1 MIGSKIEAVV
11 KEPNENGDVHIETC
25 IDDDIDIYES
35 LAAVGSIVTDL
46 VEMSN
51 GKLDVENFVA
61 AIRGIHYNGFY
72 GEEND

>member
-1 MIGSKIEAVV
+1 MIGSKIKAIV

-46 VEMSN
+46 ITMSN

-61 AIRGIHYNGFY
+61 AIRGIYYNGF
-72 GEEND
+72 

>member
-11 KEPNENGDVHIETC
+11 KEPNENGDVHIATY

-46 VEMSN
+46 VEMSD

-61 AIRGIHYNGFY
+61 AIRGIHYNEF
-72 GEEND
+72 

>member
-11 KEPNENGDVHIETC
+11 KEPNKNGDVHISTC

-35 LAAVGSIVTDL
+35 LAAVGSIVTVL

-51 GKLDVENFVA
+51 WKLDVENFVA
-61 AIRGIHYNGFY
+61 AIRGIHYNGF
-72 GEEND
+72 

>member
-11 KEPNENGDVHIETC
+11 KEPNENGDVRISTC
-25 IDDDIDIYES
+25 IDDIDIYKS

-51 GKLDVENFVA
+51 GRLDVENFVA
-61 AIRGIHYNGFY
+61 AIRGIHYNGF
-72 GEEND
+72 

>member
-1 MIGSKIEAVV
+1 MIGSKIEAIV
-11 KEPNENGDVHIETC
+11 KEPNDNGDVHISTC

-61 AIRGIHYNGFY
+61 AIRGIHYNGF
-72 GEEND
+72 

>member
-11 KEPNENGDVHIETC
+11 KEPNENGDVHITTC

-35 LAAVGSIVTDL
+35 LAAAGSIVTVL

-51 GKLDVENFVA
+51 GKLDVEDFVA
-61 AIRGIHYNGFY
+61 AIRGIHYNGF
-72 GEEND
+72 

>member
-1 MIGSKIEAVV
+1 MIGSKIEIIV
-11 KEPNENGDVHIETC
+11 KEPNENGDIHIKTR

-46 VEMSN
+46 VKMSN

-61 AIRGIHYNGFY
+61 AIRGMYYNGF
-72 GEEND
+72 

>member
-11 KEPNENGDVHIETC
+11 KEPNENGDVHIITS

-51 GKLDVENFVA
+51 GRLDVENFVA
-61 AIRGIHYNGFY
+61 AIRDIYYNGF
-72 GEEND
+72 

>member
-11 KEPNENGDVHIETC
+11 KEPNENGHVHIATC

-46 VEMSN
+46 VKMSN

-61 AIRGIHYNGFY
+61 AIRGIHYNGF
-72 GEEND
+72 

>member
-11 KEPNENGDVHIETC
+11 KEPNENGDIHIITS

-35 LAAVGSIVTDL
+35 LAAVGSIVADL

-51 GKLDVENFVA
+51 GRLDVENFVA
-61 AIRGIHYNGFY
+61 AIRCIHYNGF
-72 GEEND
+72 

>member
-11 KEPNENGDVHIETC
+11 KEPNENGDIHIITS

-35 LAAVGSIVTDL
+35 LAAVGSIVTVL
-46 VEMSN
+46 VEMSD

-61 AIRGIHYNGFY
+61 AIRGIHYNGF
-72 GEEND
+72 

>member
-11 KEPNENGDVHIETC
+11 KEPNENGDVHISTC

-35 LAAVGSIVTDL
+35 LAAVGSIVTVL

-61 AIRGIHYNGFY
+61 AIRSIHYNGF
-72 GEEND
+72 

>member
-1 MIGSKIEAVV
+1 MIGSKIEAIV
-11 KEPNENGDVHIETC
+11 KEPNENGDIHISTC

-46 VEMSN
+46 ITMSN

-61 AIRGIHYNGFY
+61 AIRGIHYNGF
-72 GEEND
+72 

>member
-11 KEPNENGDVHIETC
+11 KEPNENGDVHIMTC
-25 IDDDIDIYES
+25 IDDIDIYES

-46 VEMSN
+46 IEMSN

-61 AIRGIHYNGFY
+61 AIRVIHYNGFK
-72 GEEND
+72 GEK